1 MSVKRPAIAVVM
13 AIAIP
18 AIYMT
23 AAAAPVAHQ
32 QSEHAAGGLQGQVS
46 SRSVGAPTEAHVSAS
61 VRTDPVVPP
70 APADSGV
77 SHSGPPP
84 TQPSGP
90 VPPTQAAPT
99 PPVSPAPQDEDSGL
113 NHQQGFS
120 YTYGFDDEH
129 RFAIVSGKS
138 DTFMTW
144 GTSEASRHVGRLKK
158 RIPEDFIWFQ
168 RDEKSFIIRDQATV
182 DRARKLWE
190 PQQELGKKQAELGK
204 QQEALGRQ
212 QEELSARMQQVRV
225 KVPDIRST
233 AG

>member
-1 MSVKRPAIAVVM
+1 MVRVAKNSRVERRYPMSVERPAIAVVM

-23 AAAAPVAHQ
+23 AAAAPVVHQ

-61 VRTDPVVPP
+61 VRTDPAMPP

-99 PPVSPAPQDEDSGL
+99 PPVSPAPEDEDSGIY
-113 NHQQGFS
+113 HEQGFS
-120 YTYGFDDEH
+120 YTYGFDPAPRGGIYTNGERLFPFH
-129 RFAIVSGKS
+129 
-138 DTFMTW
+138 
-144 GTSEASRHVGRLKK
+144 SE
-158 RIPEDFIWFQ
+158 P
-168 RDEKSFIIRDQATV
+168 
-182 DRARKLWE
+182 
-190 PQQELGKKQAELGK
+190 KQA
-204 QQEALGRQ
+204 
-212 QEELSARMQQVRV
+212 RV
-225 KVPDIRST
+225 KISSSFMLGQRIDPVSVGNRIAPLST
-233 AG
+233 PQLSQSRNCSFLPLIITGSHPMPRT